1 MTLPVL
7 LAAHIAAV
15 SSVLTGASD
24 PVWKLRPSTTEWSL
38 TEIMCHLRDVDQEVN
53 LPRMHSVIEAN
64 DPFISAADT
73 DPWAVERDYQSQSGP
88 EALKEFM
95 QVREELHRFLAEQP
109 ETIWGR
115 TARHAIFGPTHLAEM
130 VGWILDHD
138 RIHLEQLRLT
148 RQKVETTLKA
158 QAAVPREVPWNDDPT
173 SAPSVA
179 R

>member
-1 MTLPVL
+1 
-7 LAAHIAAV
+7 
-15 SSVLTGASD
+15 
-24 PVWKLRPSTTEWSL
+24 
-38 TEIMCHLRDVDQEVN
+38 MCHLRDVDQEVN
-53 LPRMHSVIEAN
+53 LPRMHSVIEAD

-95 QVREELHRFLAEQP
+95 RVREELHRFLAEQP

-138 RIHLEQLRLT
+138 RIHLEQLRVT
-148 RQKVETTLKA
+148 RQTVETTLKA
-158 QAAVPREVPWNDDPT
+158 QAAVPREVPWSDDPT
-173 SAPSVA
+173 SAPNSPSW
-179 R
+179 